1 MSVVIEYREFNCDS
15 HCIWEQLYK
24 AIAVEKLMVR
34 CVFFLSFFFEYL
46 MFLSHSQESD
56 SEFVLV
62 HDDELIGMLERDAA
76 ALDSEPGSSS
86 AVLHAPALGSGAI
99 QKMIENLA

>member
-1 MSVVIEYREFNCDS
+1 
-15 HCIWEQLYK
+15 
-24 AIAVEKLMVR
+24 
-34 CVFFLSFFFEYL
+34 
-46 MFLSHSQESD
+46 MFLSHSQDSD

-86 AVLHAPALGSGAI
+86 AVLHAPLV
-99 QKMIENLA
+99 QKMIGNLA